1 MTTVT
6 LELPEEL
13 LSGLRSSPEEFVK
26 ELRLSAALH
35 WYEHGQITLDS
46 AARLAGVSRTTF
58 LATLNRDMS
67 DAFEVDLS

>member
-6 LELPEEL
+6 MELPNEL
-13 LSGLRSSPEEFVK
+13 LSGIRSPEEFVK

-35 WYEHGQITLDS
+35 WYEHGQITLDA
-46 AARLAGVSRTTF
+46 AARLAGVSRTAF
-58 LATLNRDMS
+58 LAGLNRDMS